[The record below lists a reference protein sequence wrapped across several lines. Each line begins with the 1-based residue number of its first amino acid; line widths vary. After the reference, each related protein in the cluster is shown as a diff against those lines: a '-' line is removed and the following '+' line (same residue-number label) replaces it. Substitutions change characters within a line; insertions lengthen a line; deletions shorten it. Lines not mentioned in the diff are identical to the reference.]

1 MSKTTELVERL
12 RELPRDTHKATLE
25 IYDLCVEASYKIEE
39 LTDRCARYAEEIA
52 VLQEKQKWVD
62 VRGGGG
68 AGMKEYREEL
78 YRKTVYCPTCR
89 GVTPQG
95 CPRCGGVGL
104 VVVPATRDDV
114 LRRMSDRGLAA
125 RLFDFRFDGYAK
137 AQGAEAVLPDTIQSI
152 ENWLKEEMT
161 G

>member
-62 VRGGGG
+62 AHGGGG
-68 AGMKEYREEL
+68 AGMKENREEL

-89 GVTPQG
+89 DVTPQG

-104 VVVPATRDDV
+104 VVVPATRGDV
-114 LRRMSDRGLAA
+114 FRRMSDRELAVQ
-125 RLFDFRFDGYAK
+125 LFDFRFDGYAK
-137 AQGAEAVLPDTIQSI
+137 AQGAETVLPDTIHSI
-152 ENWLKEEMT
+152 ENWLKEEMDE
-161 G
+161 

>member
-39 LTDRCARYAEEIA
+39 
-52 VLQEKQKWVD
+52 
-62 VRGGGG
+62 
-68 AGMKEYREEL
+68 
-78 YRKTVYCPTCR
+78 
-89 GVTPQG
+89 
-95 CPRCGGVGL
+95 
-104 VVVPATRDDV
+104 
-114 LRRMSDRGLAA
+114 LAA